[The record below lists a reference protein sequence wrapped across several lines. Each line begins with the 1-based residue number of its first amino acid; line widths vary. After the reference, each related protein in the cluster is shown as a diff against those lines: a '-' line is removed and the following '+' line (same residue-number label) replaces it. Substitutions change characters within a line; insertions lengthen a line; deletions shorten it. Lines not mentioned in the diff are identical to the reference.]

1 MLQGGLGTRLSLAM
15 RAWSTLMKILDNYL
29 ILCILNCN
37 ILFVVYHMVTVAAF
51 VYKFVG
57 KVQGL

>member
-1 MLQGGLGTRLSLAM
+1 MA
-15 RAWSTLMKILDNYL
+15 N
-29 ILCILNCN
+29 
-37 ILFVVYHMVTVAAF
+37 LFHHMITVAAF